1 MSPRL
6 SFSNDFS
13 QAETIPTPLQFQSC
27 SSNFRDFDFCFHSR
41 ETNLEW
47 SSADELFVDG
57 KMLPVEM
64 KKKIDTSQ
72 EIIADKD
79 SRHEISKG
87 NKIPSKRNEAI
98 SRHFANQEIKKK
110 IAPPFPPLRAFLE
123 ATGAEEGYVNE
134 DWISHDKF
142 TETKISCKKKNNSSS
157 SSRWSF
163 GGTNVIVIKGL
174 FDDQFRQFHFHMYT
188 LKMGDYTVLLVA
200 VDDCGLRQSAET
212 QLNLTPS
219 LIAIGFLDE

>member
-57 KMLPVEM
+57 KMLPVEI

-134 DWISHDKF
+134 DWISHDNF

-163 GGTNVIVIKGL
+163 GGTNVSML
-174 FDDQFRQFHFHMYT
+174 CPCP
-188 LKMGDYTVLLVA
+188 LLCRSKTAGKRIELSREIQNHRRNSV
-200 VDDCGLRQSAET
+200 QSKPLALAHL
-212 QLNLTPS
+212 QISSLTGYRHQRP
-219 LIAIGFLDE
+219 L